1 MEEQTTNFFR
11 GQAAVYRS
19 ARPEYPAE
27 LYAWLAAQAPARGL
41 VWEAG
46 AGSGQA
52 SVGLAEVFERVV
64 ATDVAAEQ
72 IERARTHPRVRYA
85 VGPEADSGLGSGAAH
100 AVVAATAAHWFD
112 LDAFWAEARR
122 VLAPGGLV
130 AVWAYGGHRVE
141 GACDGAIKEVT
152 SRYAS
157 EVIGGFWST
166 KLDHIQSRYATIP
179 FPFDPLSPPEFRA
192 RKRVDLAGY
201 MAYLGSWSASQ
212 RYREAHGAEPL
223 DRVRADLEA
232 AWGDPM
238 LGREVSWDVFMR
250 AGRV

>member
-11 GQAAVYRS
+11 GQAAVYRA

-72 IERARTHPRVRYA
+72 IGRARPHPRVRYA

-112 LDAFWAEARR
+112 LEAFWAEARR

-130 AVWAYGGHRVE
+130 AVWSYGSHRVE
-141 GACDGAIKEVT
+141 GDEGGAIDAAT
-152 SRYAS
+152 SRYSS
-157 EVIGGFWST
+157 EVVGGYWSA
-166 KLDHIQSRYATIP
+166 KLDHIQSRYATLP
-179 FPFDPLSPPEFRA
+179 FPFDALAPPELRA

-223 DRVRADLEA
+223 DLARAELEA

-238 LGREVSWDVFMR
+238 RRREVSWDIFMR

>member
-1 MEEQTTNFFR
+1 MEEQTTSFFR
-11 GQAAVYRS
+11 GQAAVYRA

-27 LYAWLAAQAPARGL
+27 LYAWLGEQAPARGL

-72 IERARTHPRVRYA
+72 IDRARPHERVRYA
-85 VGPEADSGLGSGAAH
+85 VGPEAASGLGSGAAH

-122 VLAPGGLV
+122 VLVPGGLV
-130 AVWAYGGHRVE
+130 AVWAYGGHEVE
-141 GACDGAIKEVT
+141 GASEGAIGEVT

-157 EVIGGFWST
+157 EVIGGYWSA
-166 KLDHIQSRYATIP
+166 KLDHIQSRYASIP
-179 FPFDPLSPPEFRA
+179 FPFEPITSPEFSA

-201 MAYLGSWSASQ
+201 MGYLGSWSASQ
-212 RYREAHGAEPL
+212 RYREAHGSEPL
-223 DRVRADLEA
+223 DLVRSELED

-238 LGREVSWDVFMR
+238 FGREVSWDVFMR